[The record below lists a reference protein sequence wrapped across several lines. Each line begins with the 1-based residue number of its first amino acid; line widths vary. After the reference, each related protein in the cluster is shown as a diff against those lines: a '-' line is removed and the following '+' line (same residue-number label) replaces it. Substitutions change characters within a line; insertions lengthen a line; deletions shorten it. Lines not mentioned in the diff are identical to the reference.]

1 MNDLGQSLEAYLDE
15 LAGNVPERSLIS
27 LPFGPAPLSANTH
40 VWPVQSTRE
49 CLEHVVSA
57 LVPPSCVCG
66 VCHRCQALTL
76 IVISGDVM

>member
-40 VWPVQSTRE
+40 VWPVQSTRDY
-49 CLEHVVSA
+49 LEHVVSA
-57 LVPPSCVCG
+57 LVPPLCV
-66 VCHRCQALTL
+66 VCAVDAKHLH
-76 IVISGDVM
+76 IVVSGDVM